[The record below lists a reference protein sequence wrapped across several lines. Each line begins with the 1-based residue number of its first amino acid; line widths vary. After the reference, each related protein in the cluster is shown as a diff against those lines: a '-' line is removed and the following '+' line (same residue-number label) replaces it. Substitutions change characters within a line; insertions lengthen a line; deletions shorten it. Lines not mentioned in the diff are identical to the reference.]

1 MEELEKQFMEDPEYQ
16 GLAVPEEPLNQS
28 ASQAMATGAGQL
40 AATAAGTG
48 EQAGAAGTQK
58 QFGSS
63 SLRGSPTR
71 TTIGGGAAN
80 NAEVSNS
87 IFDLIHCSWFT
98 NCENICA
105 EGRQRWQRSSYR
117 NSGRP
122 PQGRRRGSRIGEDG
136 GE

>member
-16 GLAVPEEPLNQS
+16 GLAIPEEPLNQS
-28 ASQAMATGAGQL
+28 ASQAMATGAGP
-40 AATAAGTG
+40 AAGAGTS

-80 NAEVSNS
+80 NAEVSHS
-87 IFDLIHCSWFT
+87 IFDLMLCSCFT
-98 NCENICA
+98 NCNDLCA
-105 EGRQRWQRSSYR
+105 EGRQRRQSSAYC
-117 NSGRP
+117 NGDRP
-122 PQGRRRGSRIGEDG
+122 PQGRC
-136 GE
+136 

>member
-58 QFGSS
+58 
-63 SLRGSPTR
+63 
-71 TTIGGGAAN
+71 
-80 NAEVSNS
+80 
-87 IFDLIHCSWFT
+87 
-98 NCENICA
+98 
-105 EGRQRWQRSSYR
+105 
-117 NSGRP
+117 
-122 PQGRRRGSRIGEDG
+122 
-136 GE
+136 